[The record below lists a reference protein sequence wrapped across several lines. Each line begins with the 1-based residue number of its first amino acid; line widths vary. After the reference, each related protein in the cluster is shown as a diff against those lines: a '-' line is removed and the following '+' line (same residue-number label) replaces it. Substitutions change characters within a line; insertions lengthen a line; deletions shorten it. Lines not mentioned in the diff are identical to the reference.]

1 MDRGRRISQAANA
14 ATGMA
19 TATTIAANFLRFSF
33 RRGASATGGDD
44 STRLS
49 SVSRP

>member
-19 TATTIAANFLRFSF
+19 TATTIAAHFLRFSF
-33 RRGASATGGDD
+33 RRGAAETGGEA
-44 STRLS
+44 SMNLS
-49 SVSRP
+49 MLAGP